1 MRPIDDGSR
10 RGALS
15 PPGLGRK
22 TAGPKNRQK
31 ISPKRVIFHDI
42 IRNLSPTMM
51 RASPSCKRLLERYI
65 HNCGLGESAMPS
77 CAITRAMPVLHPT
90 ARYSRLT
97 RAVGFRDRCV
107 VYTCDAMPVY
117 NTEASFIP
125 EHRPT
130 RAFRAHENGPTLP
143 VLHRSEKDPPTLKL
157 VGSPNIGA
165 STCHA
170 PPPSSAFSSSC
181 LGSD

>member
-1 MRPIDDGSR
+1 MLYLTSGV
-10 RGALS
+10 
-15 PPGLGRK
+15 
-22 TAGPKNRQK
+22 GPQKPAKK

-42 IRNLSPTMM
+42 LRNLSPTMM
-51 RASPSCKRLLERYI
+51 RAFHTLGAPPRERFLDRYI
-65 HNCGLGESAMPS
+65 HNCGLGESALPS
-77 CAITRAMPVLHPT
+77 CAVTRVMPVLHPT

-97 RAVGFRDRCV
+97 RAVVFRDRRI

-117 NTEASFIP
+117 DTEASFIP

-143 VLHRSEKDPPTLKL
+143 VLHRSEKHPPTLKL